1 MLHQLRVRN
10 LAIVESADISPGGG
24 LNIITGETGA
34 GKSILMGALDLVLGG
49 RADRTLIRSGAT
61 ETQVEAVFALAEPA
75 AVDALLAESGLPPC
89 EDGQLIIRRCVAAAG
104 AGRCALNDSPVTAQ
118 TLRRVGALLVDIH
131 GPNDRQSLLDPAFQL
146 DLLDSFGRCQQARA
160 AYGEAWRAVADL
172 ERRREE
178 LLGDTSDADAES
190 DRLRFVVD
198 EIAAAGLTAADDA
211 DLIREHAEAAN
222 AEAILESGNA
232 LLAGLTDGEGSAF
245 DSLAALQHRLHE
257 LARILPE
264 AETWRTELR
273 AAAAQVQELARAV
286 AGRLQRI
293 DADAGRLRQ
302 LEERMALVQKLK
314 RKYGPSV
321 ADVIE
326 RLRISRERLDDL
338 AARGERLARLD
349 AEIAAAAAARA
360 ARAAVLSQARAAAS
374 AGLARAITRELRD
387 LGFLR
392 AGFGV
397 DVTPSPPRP
406 DGADAVSF
414 GFAPNPGEPMR
425 ALRDI
430 ASSGEIARVMLA
442 VKTVLARHDRIPV
455 LVFDEIDANIGGEI
469 GHAVGRKLRTVA
481 GSHQV
486 LCITHLPQVAVFG
499 ESHFVVSKA
508 VQKNRT
514 VTRIEPTAGE
524 ARAEEVARM
533 LGGKDLTPVTLEHA
547 RKLLEAA
554 GKPTAIRGRGGSGD
568 LS

>member
-1 MLHQLRVRN
+1 MLTHLRVHN
-10 LAIVESADISPGGG
+10 LAIVEEAALAPAGG

-49 RADRTLIRSGAT
+49 RADKSLVRSGAA
-61 ETQVEAVFALAEPA
+61 EARVEAVFALGRPE
-75 AVDALLAESGLPPC
+75 AVDALLAEAELPAC
-89 EDGQLIIRRCVAAAG
+89 EEGQLVVRRTVAAAG
-104 AGRCALNDSPVTAQ
+104 AGRCLLNDAPVTVQ

-131 GPNDRQSLLDPAFQL
+131 GPNDHQSLLDPAFQL
-146 DLLDSFGRCQQARA
+146 DLLDSFGRHDAVRD
-160 AYGEAWRAVADL
+160 AYAGAWRTVSGLERQREALRGGAADL
-172 ERRREE
+172 
-178 LLGDTSDADAES
+178 AAES
-190 DRLRFVVD
+190 DRLQFIVD
-198 EIAAAGLTAADDA
+198 EIAAAALTPADET
-211 DLIREHAEAAN
+211 DLVHEHATAAN
-222 AEAILESGNA
+222 AETILEAGNA

-245 DSLAALQHRLHE
+245 DTLAALQNRLQE

-264 AETWRTELR
+264 AASWRTEL
-273 AAAAQVQELARAV
+273 AAAATQVQEVARTV
-286 AGRLQRI
+286 ADRLQRI
-293 DADAGRLRQ
+293 DADPGRLQQ

-314 RKYGPSV
+314 RKYGPSIAEV
-321 ADVIE
+321 LAK
-326 RLRISRERLDDL
+326 LRTSRERLDEL
-338 AARGERLARLD
+338 AGRGERLAALD
-349 AEIAAAAAARA
+349 GAIAAATAARDE
-360 ARAAVLSQARAAAS
+360 RAAALS
-374 AGLARAITRELRD
+374 RTRAAAAERLAKAITRELRD

-397 DVTPSPPRP
+397 DFAAVPPRA

-430 ASSGEIARVMLA
+430 ASSGEISRVMLA

-469 GHAVGRKLRTVA
+469 GHAVGRKLRAVA
-481 GSHQV
+481 ATRQV

-499 ESHFVVSKA
+499 DSHFVVSKA

-514 VTRIEPTAGE
+514 LTRIAPVSGE

-547 RKLLEAA
+547 RKLLE
-554 GKPTAIRGRGGSGD
+554 TAPRSA
-568 LS
+568 